1 MASMAEK
8 AVPKLKLKPRRLKG
22 HDDSTTCC
30 ISSRERSNVI
40 VTSGDDGRVC
50 WFDLRCPDVPQL
62 VMDVSVEP
70 VSSICFKS
78 GMEDTIYVSSGK
90 EIKGFDVRLAAAQ
103 WKPLESYNYNKE
115 EINKV
120 VCNSKSSFLAAADDN
135 GEVKI
140 IDIRQQ
146 CLYKT
151 LRAGHTSICST
162 VEFLPW
168 RSWEVISGGL
178 DSMLMLWDF
187 SKGRPYKVVDFAT
200 FDVSSSIAGRC
211 VNPAFVH
218 AIAVPE
224 VDMLDKLDKI
234 CAVARGD
241 GAIDVINIETE
252 MASTKSKSSSN
263 SRKGSHSRS
272 KDGSSSSNTEA
283 DKNGKKRLHLDYT
296 LGGHTAAIS
305 SLALSMFGERGKFLI
320 SGGNDKFVKVWNWSL
335 YLDAGLSEDDNN
347 DILHLNI
354 EVPRKVNWLCTTSA
368 DTENLVVCDTS
379 KVVKVYS
386 IA

>member
-1 MASMAEK
+1 MAEK
-8 AVPKLKLKPRRLKG
+8 DVPKLKLKPRRLKG

-30 ISSRERSNVI
+30 IASRERSHLI

-70 VSSICFKS
+70 VSSFCFKS
-78 GMEDTIYVSSGK
+78 GMEDMIYVSSGK
-90 EIKGFDVRLAAAQ
+90 EIKCFDVRLAAAQ
-103 WKPLESYNYNKE
+103 WKPLENYNYNKE

-120 VCNSKSSFLAAADDN
+120 VCNSKSSFVAAADDN

-200 FDVSSSIAGRC
+200 FDVSSGIAGRC

-234 CAVARGD
+234 CAAARGD

-252 MASTKSKSSSN
+252 MAATKSKSSSN

-272 KDGSSSSNTEA
+272 KDGSSSSNTDA
-283 DKNGKKRLHLDYT
+283 DQNGKKRLHLNYT
-296 LGGHTAAIS
+296 LGGHTAAVS
-305 SLALSMFGERGKFLI
+305 SLAFSLFGERGKFLI
-320 SGGNDKFVKVWNWSL
+320 SGGNDKLVKIWNWSC
-335 YLDAGLSEDDNN
+335 YPDVGLSDDNN
-347 DILHLNI
+347 NNILHLNI
-354 EVPRKVNWLCTTSA
+354 EVSRKVSFVIYL
-368 DTENLVVCDTS
+368 
-379 KVVKVYS
+379 
-386 IA
+386 I

>member
-1 MASMAEK
+1 MAEK
-8 AVPKLKLKPRRLKG
+8 DVPKLKLKPRRLKG

-30 ISSRERSNVI
+30 IASRERSHLI

-70 VSSICFKS
+70 VSSFCFKS
-78 GMEDTIYVSSGK
+78 GMEDMIYVSSGK
-90 EIKGFDVRLAAAQ
+90 EIKCFDVRLAAAQ
-103 WKPLESYNYNKE
+103 WKPLENYNYNKE

-120 VCNSKSSFLAAADDN
+120 VCNSKSSFVAAADDN
-135 GEVKI
+135 GEVK
-140 IDIRQQ
+140 
-146 CLYKT
+146 
-151 LRAGHTSICST
+151 ICST

-200 FDVSSSIAGRC
+200 FDVSSGIAGRC

-234 CAVARGD
+234 CAAARGD

-252 MASTKSKSSSN
+252 MAATKSKSSSN

-272 KDGSSSSNTEA
+272 KDGSSSSNTDA
-283 DKNGKKRLHLDYT
+283 DQNGKKRLHLNYT
-296 LGGHTAAIS
+296 LGGHTAAVS
-305 SLALSMFGERGKFLI
+305 SLAFSLFGERGKFLI
-320 SGGNDKFVKVWNWSL
+320 SGGNDKLVKIWNWSC
-335 YLDAGLSEDDNN
+335 YPDVGLSDDNN
-347 DILHLNI
+347 NNILHLNI
-354 EVPRKVNWLCTTSA
+354 EVSRKVNWLCTTSA
-368 DTENLVVCDTS
+368 DTDNLVVCDTS

-386 IA
+386 IT